1 MNILISEVIGS
12 GKLDKY
18 SNLTIIGFMIE
29 IFNSNLEIK
38 NRVGA
43 ALIRI
48 LIKYFYHAALTLF
61 GEMAC

>member
-1 MNILISEVIGS
+1 VNILIGEVIGS
-12 GKLDKY
+12 KVLDKCLE
-18 SNLTIIGFMIE
+18 LTIIGFMIE
-29 IFNSNLEIK
+29 IFNSNLENK

-61 GEMAC
+61 EEK

>member
-1 MNILISEVIGS
+1 MNILIGEVIS
-12 GKLDKY
+12 SKVLDKCLE
-18 SNLTIIGFMIE
+18 LTIIGFMIE
-29 IFNSNLEIK
+29 IFNSNLENK

-61 GEMAC
+61 WREVC

>member
-18 SNLTIIGFMIE
+18 SNLTIIRFMIE
-29 IFNSNLEIK
+29 IFNSNLENK

-48 LIKYFYHAALTLF
+48 LIKYFYHAALALF
-61 GEMAC
+61 EEK